1 MLGEPVGDARLDVPQ
16 GRRIERHQVLGGVDQ
31 LAVQR
36 PVVVAADLA
45 TGGHRRVRRDAPPRQ
60 SGAVQH
66 VLVTAP
72 DDDHRMV
79 RRNGVEVA
87 PQRQAL
93 LGELRLV
100 PVGVG
105 DHDSAGCGLAH
116 RRRDGRQH
124 LGQRARAGQVH
135 PRPAAARVE
144 VVVGQPRHDRAPAEV
159 DHARRSRLV
168 RTHLGIRPHR
178 QDPAVGDGD
187 RPRPRL
193 RVIHG
198 DDVAVD
204 ENRVGGPRARGCASS
219 TVMTLPLTR
228 IVSAGRGAWDH
239 DARPTAARQ
248 HVKHRNKVDML
259 IGPLLDTLRPSV
271 SSSLHQW
278 GVCPGMITTSP
289 LVMRLDTPPSIP
301 EPRTLVI
308 RSIAGTTRRMW
319 GSPSLHPTSD
329 TGMYHRNACI
339 GHAPA
344 KGPRAF
350 AVGWMQFSPTRDMT
364 AHAPCSPSTSRCWRG
379 RSCSSAHRSPTR
391 NAMRCWRR
399 SSAAARGCACTT
411 CGDRICPMR
420 PTIIWSN

>member
-1 MLGEPVGDARLDVPQ
+1 MADSTSASVRAPDRSTPAPPPPEWKWLSASPGTTV
-16 GRRIERHQVLGGVDQ
+16 
-31 LAVQR
+31 R
-36 PVVVAADLA
+36 PPRSITRVAAVSCA
-45 TGGHRRVRRDAPPRQ
+45 RTSASVP
-60 SGAVQH
+60 
-66 VLVTAP
+66 TA
-72 DDDHRMV
+72 R
-79 RRNGVEVA
+79 
-87 PQRQAL
+87 
-93 LGELRLV
+93 
-100 PVGVG
+100 
-105 DHDSAGCGLAH
+105 
-116 RRRDGRQH
+116 
-124 LGQRARAGQVH
+124 
-135 PRPAAARVE
+135 
-144 VVVGQPRHDRAPAEV
+144 
-159 DHARRSRLV
+159 
-168 RTHLGIRPHR
+168 IRPS
-178 QDPAVGDGD
+178 AM
-187 RPRPRL
+187 
-193 RVIHG
+193 
-198 DDVAVD
+198 ATA
-204 ENRVGGPRARGCASS
+204 RARGCASS

-259 IGPLLDTLRPSV
+259 ICPLLDTLRPSV